1 MASCSGGT
9 RRRGHD
15 VDLVRLSRPR
25 WRSKHCANSRRLSN
39 SPSSFAYTRVRSR
52 SGMNS
57 FCRQLDDFRA
67 SGSKRARQQS
77 SHSSPRIDAIAVSS
91 LAEATYDSWPQFIS
105 LARFGRFGS
114 ARRPMVS
121 SSVNF
126 DLHRMRGCNPACD
139 KKSSLHRP
147 SAMRKEAEFA
157 VPLRLFDMR
166 FIAWPANRNRS
177 PSGPQRFRWFES
189 NSCHLGGLSLSLG
202 VSAQRSSL
210 SPALMRNSMYQQ

>member
-1 MASCSGGT
+1 MARTQRRFDAAFQAKVALEALRELKTIIELAKQFRVHTSQVTLWNEQLLSTTGRFSGIGIEAST
-9 RRRGHD
+9 TTEFSLLPSDRCDCRIFSRGG
-15 VDLVRLSRPR
+15 DLR
-25 WRSKHCANSRRLSN
+25 
-39 SPSSFAYTRVRSR
+39 
-52 SGMNS
+52 
-57 FCRQLDDFRA
+57 
-67 SGSKRARQQS
+67 
-77 SHSSPRIDAIAVSS
+77 
-91 LAEATYDSWPQFIS
+91 QFIS

-114 ARRPMVS
+114 AKRPIVS

-126 DLHRMRGCNPACD
+126 DLHRMRGCNPLCD

-157 VPLRLFDMR
+157 VPLRLFAMR

-210 SPALMRNSMYQQ
+210 SPALMRNSIYQQ